1 MYNFFSF
8 SYTLLIFQLNNILC
22 LLIIKLQ
29 LYLLLKYY
37 FAVKYKFSASIFI
50 LLIYVNCRYSSFRQD
65 RRMDVPGQSR
75 RLVRESLGPAVIP
88 RVIC

>member
-8 SYTLLIFQLNNILC
+8 SHTLIFQLNNISC

-37 FAVKYKFSASIFI
+37 LEVMYKFPASIFT
-50 LLIYVNCRYSSFRQD
+50 LLIYVNCRCSSFRQD
-65 RRMDVPGQSR
+65 RRMDVPGHRGDWSANLSARQ
-75 RLVRESLGPAVIP
+75 LFRE
-88 RVIC
+88 